1 MRDIERAVKEHNS
14 VHGKK
19 SPFFI
24 DDFRGKA
31 KRAAKSAS
39 EGAGARFLKTTPK
52 STRDNVSDLIENF
65 YGVSLN

>member
-1 MRDIERAVKEHNS
+1 MRAIEQDVRDHNR
-14 VHGKK
+14 VHRRG

-24 DDFRGKA
+24 VDFKGKVR
-31 KRAAKSAS
+31 RAVKSAK